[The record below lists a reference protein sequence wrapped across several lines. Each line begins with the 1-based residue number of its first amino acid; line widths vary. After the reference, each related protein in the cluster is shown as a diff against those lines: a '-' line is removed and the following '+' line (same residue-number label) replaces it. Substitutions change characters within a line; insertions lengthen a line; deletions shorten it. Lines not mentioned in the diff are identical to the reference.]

1 MTGVVERHRPAGYRR
16 VTWTPGDRLRKREKW
31 SKEARAYARR
41 MQRPSVV
48 ALIAALT
55 PHMNSKLGYAW
66 VSNETL
72 RAEMGSPNVSNIER
86 AIKFADDLGLIDR
99 EIRRAHDKAGHVTSE
114 RRIWPAEHAAMTA
127 PIETRRPRKR
137 PSPETAG
144 SPNPESTPN
153 TSRIFNGM
161 AHETRTTGQSPSPES
176 DRPLSRLPNGSG
188 VNQDSLAIDRRD
200 VGSQLWKGGRSS
212 PGITG
217 PAARLIE
224 EFSFIGPDCFRDEKG
239 EFSDLLEIGRRAWTV
254 MHRGSLSAPDARMV
268 VEHAKDAVRRSW
280 TDHDTKVAA
289 MLQHLEDAC
298 RRLRGVPF
306 AISR

>member
-1 MTGVVERHRPAGYRR
+1 MTGVVERRRPAGYRR
-16 VTWTPGDRLRKREKW
+16 MTWTPGDPLRKRERW

-55 PHMNSKLGYAW
+55 PHLNSKLGYAW

-72 RAEMGSPNVSNIER
+72 RAEMGSPNVSSIER
-86 AIKFADDLGLIDR
+86 AVKLADDLGLIDR

-127 PIETRRPRKR
+127 PIEARQPKKR
-137 PSPETAG
+137 ANAEAAG
-144 SPNPESTPN
+144 SPNPESTTI

-161 AHETRTTGQSPSPES
+161 APQMRATGRPPPPERSRTLN
-176 DRPLSRLPNGSG
+176 RPPNGSG
-188 VNQDSLAIDRRD
+188 VNHDSMAIDRRD

-224 EFSFIGPDCFRDEKG
+224 EFAYIGPDCFRDETG
-239 EFSDLLEIGRRAWTV
+239 EFSDLLEIGRRAWTA
-254 MHRGSLSAPDARMV
+254 MHHGSLSAPDASMV

-280 TDHDTKVAA
+280 TDHDTKVVA
-289 MLQHLEDAC
+289 MLQHLEAAC
-298 RRLRGVPF
+298 RRLGGAPLVIAR
-306 AISR
+306 